1 MISLP
6 RRLLLLPA
14 LLAAAFSLPA
24 EPAGAQQGKP
34 PLEIREII
42 FTGNRMV
49 EGATVRA
56 RVQSAEGDIFD
67 PEQITRDVR
76 SIYELGFFE
85 DIKVEA
91 EGFEGGLKIT
101 FVLREKPIIRAVTFE
116 GNDKLSESDIRD
128 KLEFAARTIY
138 NPAAVTQAV
147 QQIKNIYR
155 EKGFFEVNIDT
166 KSEPVSEGEMNL
178 VFVIDEGGKFQVSKV
193 SFTGNEAYSDGKLR
207 RVMQTKRWT
216 LFSLLTGSGRLVDEV
231 LQEDRQ
237 RILSFYQDNGYL
249 EARVG
254 NPQVS
259 IREEARR
266 LDIVIPVTEGEQ
278 YRLGTLSLSGDT
290 LVPLEEIKK
299 TAESREGQ
307 IFRRSTFTKDL
318 FNINQRYTEQGYAY
332 VKVDYSS
339 QLNPESRVI
348 DVTLLVDKGQQARI
362 GRIVVTGNLATR
374 DKVIRRNIT
383 FKEGDLFSSADLR
396 KSRRKIMNLGFF
408 ETVDIIPRP
417 REETVIDIDM
427 ELKEKL
433 TGAFSMGFG
442 YSSEDSLTGQVR
454 LSETNLFGR
463 GQSLE
468 LMAEYGSVRKNFSLS
483 FGEPAIFDS
492 RYSFGFKAFNFD
504 REYDEYDRH
513 SLGGRM
519 TLGRSIG
526 EFFRGFVSLKH
537 ETVDVTD
544 IAEDASPII
553 REQEGEATTNSV
565 QLSLVRDS
573 RDNFFNPSRGNRTVL
588 TGEYA
593 GGFLGGDNYF
603 TKYTAETT
611 QYTPLWWK
619 LVFMVRGRVGV
630 IDGFDG
636 REPPIYE
643 KFYVGGINSVRG
655 FEPRSIGP
663 KDINGDPIGAYTEL
677 IFNSEV
683 IVPIDPSQGLNLVFF
698 FDAGNG
704 WRKNQSIEFSDLRTG
719 AGLGVRW
726 LSPMG
731 PFRLEWG
738 WNLNPRDDEPNGDWA
753 FAIGAF
759 F

>member
-1 MISLP
+1 MLSFP

-14 LLAAAFSLPA
+14 LLAAAFGLSA

-49 EGATVRA
+49 EEATVRA

-85 DIKVEA
+85 DIKVDA
-91 EGFEGGLKIT
+91 EGFEGGLRIT
-101 FVLREKPIIRAVTFE
+101 FALREKPIIRAVTFE

-138 NPAAVTQAV
+138 NPAAAAQAV

-155 EKGFFEVNIDT
+155 EKGYFEVTIDT
-166 KSEPVSEGEMNL
+166 KTEPVTEGEMNL
-178 VFVIDEGGKFQVSKV
+178 VFIIDEGEKFHVSKV
-193 SFTGNEAYSDGKLR
+193 SFTGNEAFSDGKLR
-207 RVMQTKRWT
+207 RVMQTRRWS

-237 RILSFYQDNGYL
+237 RILSYYQDNGYL

-259 IREEARR
+259 IRAEERR
-266 LDIVIPVTEGEQ
+266 LDIVVPVTEGEQ

-290 LVPLEEIKK
+290 LVPLEKIREI
-299 TAESREGQ
+299 TESREGK

-318 FNINQRYTEQGYAY
+318 FNINQLYTEQGYAY
-332 VKVDYSS
+332 VKVDYSTV
-339 QLNPESRVI
+339 LNPESRTI
-348 DVTLLVDKGQQARI
+348 DVTLLVDKGEQARI
-362 GRIVVTGNLATR
+362 GRIVITGNLATR

-383 FKEGDLFSSADLR
+383 FSEGDLFSSADLR

-408 ETVDIIPRP
+408 ESVDIIPRP

-468 LMAEYGSVRKNFSLS
+468 LMAEYGSVRKNFSIA

-492 RYSFGFKAFNFD
+492 RYSFGVKAFNVS
-504 REYDEYDRH
+504 REYDEYDRL

-526 EFFRGFVSLKH
+526 EFFRGFVTIMH
-537 ETVDVTD
+537 ETVDVSG
-544 IAEDASPII
+544 IADDASLFIK
-553 REQEGEATTNSV
+553 EQEGKATTNSV
-565 QLSLVRDS
+565 QLTLVRDS

-588 TGEYA
+588 SGEYA

-603 TKYTAETT
+603 TRYTAETT

-630 IDGFDG
+630 VDGFDG

-643 KFYVGGINSVRG
+643 KFYVGGLNSVRG

-663 KDINGDPIGAYTEL
+663 KDINGDPIGAYMEL
-677 IFNSEV
+677 IFNTEV
-683 IVPIDPSQGLNLVFF
+683 IVPLEPSQGLNLVFF

-704 WRKNQSIEFSDLRTG
+704 WRKNQSIEIADLRTG
-719 AGLGVRW
+719 AGLGIRW

>member
-1 MISLP
+1 MLASSFRHP
-6 RRLLLLPA
+6 VLLLGLFLSP
-14 LLAAAFSLPA
+14 LLAVFPAA
-24 EPAGAQQGKP
+24 AQQDR
-34 PLEIREII
+34 PLEIREIV
-42 FTGNRMV
+42 FTGTRMV
-49 EGATVRA
+49 EEATVRE
-56 RVQSAEGDIFD
+56 RIQSAAGDTFD
-67 PEQITRDVR
+67 PEQITRDVK

-91 EGFEGGLKIT
+91 EGFEGGLKVT
-101 FVLREKPIIRAVTFE
+101 FVLKEKPIIRAVTFE

-138 NPAAVTQAV
+138 NSAAVAQAQ
-147 QQIKNIYR
+147 QQIRSIYR
-155 EKGFFEVNIDT
+155 EKGYYEVSIDT
-166 KSEPVSEGEMNL
+166 KTEPVTEGEMNL
-178 VFVIDEGGKFQVSKV
+178 VFIISEGRKFNVAHV
-193 SFTGNEAYSDGKLR
+193 SFSGNKAFSDRKLR
-207 RVMQTKRWT
+207 KVMQTKKWT
-216 LFSLLTGSGRLVDEV
+216 IFSLISGSGRLVDEI

-237 RILSFYQDNGYL
+237 RVLSYYQDHGYL

-254 NPQVS
+254 NPEVTVLERKGK
-259 IREEARR
+259 IEVEVA
-266 LDIVIPVTEGEQ
+266 VTEGQQ
-278 YRLGTLSLSGDT
+278 YRLGSVSLSGDT
-290 LVPLEEIKK
+290 LVTLDDIRRK
-299 TAESREGQ
+299 TESREGD

-318 FNINQRYTEQGYAY
+318 FNINQLYTEQGYAY

-339 QLNPESRVI
+339 RLNLEERTI
-348 DVTLLVDKGQQARI
+348 DITLLVDKGEQVHI
-362 GRIVVTGNLATR
+362 GRVVITGNLATR

-383 FKEGDLFSSADLR
+383 FKEGDLFNSAELR
-396 KSRRKIMNLGFF
+396 KSRRKITNLGFF
-408 ETVDIIPRP
+408 EAVDIIPHP

-442 YSSEDSLTGQVR
+442 YSSEDSISGQIR

-463 GQSLE
+463 GQSTE
-468 LMAEYGSVRKNFSLS
+468 VMVEYGAVRKNFSVS

-492 RYSFGFKAFNFD
+492 RYSFGVKVFNMSK
-504 REYDEYDRH
+504 EYDEYDRH
-513 SLGGRM
+513 SLGGRL

-526 EFFRGFVSLKH
+526 EYFRGFLSFKH
-537 ETVDVTD
+537 ETVDVSD
-544 IAEDASPII
+544 VAENASIFI
-553 REQEGEATTNSV
+553 KSQEGEATTNSL
-565 QLSLVRDS
+565 QLSLIRDS
-573 RDNFFNPSRGNRTVL
+573 RDNYFNPTRGNRTVL

-593 GGFLGGDNYF
+593 GGFLGGTNYF
-603 TKYTAETT
+603 TKYSAETA

-630 IDGFDG
+630 ISGFDG

-643 KFYVGGINSVRG
+643 KFYVGGLNSVRG

-663 KDINGDPIGAYTEL
+663 KDSNGDPIGGYSEL
-677 IFNSEV
+677 IFNSEI
-683 IVPIDPSQGLNLVFF
+683 IVPIDPAQGLNVVFF
-698 FDAGNG
+698 FDAGNA
-704 WRKNQSIEFSDLRTG
+704 WRKNQSIEVTDLRTG
-719 AGLGVRW
+719 AGLGIRW

-738 WNLNPRDDEPNGDWA
+738 WNLKPRGDEPNGDWA

>member
-1 MISLP
+1 
-6 RRLLLLPA
+6 
-14 LLAAAFSLPA
+14 
-24 EPAGAQQGKP
+24 
-34 PLEIREII
+34 
-42 FTGNRMV
+42 
-49 EGATVRA
+49 
-56 RVQSAEGDIFD
+56 
-67 PEQITRDVR
+67 
-76 SIYELGFFE
+76 
-85 DIKVEA
+85 
-91 EGFEGGLKIT
+91 
-101 FVLREKPIIRAVTFE
+101 
-116 GNDKLSESDIRD
+116 
-128 KLEFAARTIY
+128 
-138 NPAAVTQAV
+138 
-147 QQIKNIYR
+147 
-155 EKGFFEVNIDT
+155 
-166 KSEPVSEGEMNL
+166 MNL

-266 LDIVIPVTEGEQ
+266 LDIVVPVTEGEQ

-677 IFNSEV
+677 LFNSEV

>member
-1 MISLP
+1 MPASSFRHP
-6 RRLLLLPA
+6 VLLLGLFLSP
-14 LLAAAFSLPA
+14 LLTVFPAAA
-24 EPAGAQQGKP
+24 QQDR
-34 PLEIREII
+34 PLEIREIV
-42 FTGNRMV
+42 FTGTRMV
-49 EGATVRA
+49 EEATVRE
-56 RVQSAEGDIFD
+56 RIQSAAGDTFD
-67 PEQITRDVR
+67 PEQITRDVK

-91 EGFEGGLKIT
+91 EGFEGGLKVT
-101 FVLREKPIIRAVTFE
+101 FVLKEKPIIRAVTFE

-138 NPAAVTQAV
+138 NSAAVAQAQ
-147 QQIKNIYR
+147 QQIRSIYR
-155 EKGFFEVNIDT
+155 EKGYYEVSIDT
-166 KSEPVSEGEMNL
+166 KTEPVTEGEMNL
-178 VFVIDEGGKFQVSKV
+178 VFIISEGRKFNVAHV
-193 SFTGNEAYSDGKLR
+193 SFSGNKAFSDRKLR
-207 RVMQTKRWT
+207 KVMQTKKWT
-216 LFSLLTGSGRLVDEV
+216 IFSLISGSGRLVDEI

-237 RILSFYQDNGYL
+237 RVLSYYQDHGYL

-254 NPQVS
+254 NPEVTVLERKGK
-259 IREEARR
+259 IEVEVA
-266 LDIVIPVTEGEQ
+266 VTEGQQ
-278 YRLGTLSLSGDT
+278 YRLGSVSLSGDT
-290 LVPLEEIKK
+290 LVTLDDIRRK
-299 TAESREGQ
+299 TESREGD

-318 FNINQRYTEQGYAY
+318 FNINQLYTEQGYAY

-339 QLNPESRVI
+339 RLNLEERTI
-348 DVTLLVDKGQQARI
+348 DITLLVDKGEQVHI
-362 GRIVVTGNLATR
+362 GRVVITGNLATR

-383 FKEGDLFSSADLR
+383 FKEGDLFNSAELR
-396 KSRRKIMNLGFF
+396 KSRRKITNLGFF
-408 ETVDIIPRP
+408 EAVDIIPHP

-442 YSSEDSLTGQVR
+442 YSSEDSISGQVR

-463 GQSLE
+463 GQSTE
-468 LMAEYGSVRKNFSLS
+468 VMVEYGAVRKNFSVS

-492 RYSFGFKAFNFD
+492 RYSFGFKVFNMSK
-504 REYDEYDRH
+504 EYDEYDRH
-513 SLGGRM
+513 SLGGRL

-526 EFFRGFVSLKH
+526 EFFRGFLSFKH
-537 ETVDVTD
+537 ETVDVSD
-544 IAEDASPII
+544 VAENASIFI
-553 REQEGEATTNSV
+553 KSQEGEATTNSL
-565 QLSLVRDS
+565 QLSLIRDS
-573 RDNFFNPSRGNRTVL
+573 RDNYFNPTRGNRTVL

-593 GGFLGGDNYF
+593 GGFLGGTNYF
-603 TKYTAETT
+603 TKYSAETA

-630 IDGFDG
+630 ISGFDG

-643 KFYVGGINSVRG
+643 KFYVGGLNSVRG

-663 KDINGDPIGAYTEL
+663 KDINGDPIGGYSEL
-677 IFNSEV
+677 IFNTEI
-683 IVPIDPSQGLNLVFF
+683 IVPIDPAQGLNVVLF
-698 FDAGNG
+698 FDAGNA
-704 WRKNQSIEFSDLRTG
+704 WRKNQPIEITDLRTG
-719 AGLGVRW
+719 AGLGIRW

-738 WNLNPRDDEPNGDWA
+738 WNLKPRGDEPNGDWA